1 MKKTINSTKSNAKVN
16 KALQPDEKGSVFKC
30 KIYFVPK
37 EGYGGQLTQ
46 WSFDYAHERQMFE
59 GDAQHDFFKK
69 MALKN
74 PEGFREFNGYQK
86 MLIFMEKLANQ
97 GKLKLGIIYLNRV
110 YTQASLGSEFMPMEL
125 LRLHPA
131 DSTNEN

>member
-1 MKKTINSTKSNAKVN
+1 MVNSTKKTKAKTN
-16 KALQPDEKGSVFKC
+16 KALQPDEKLSVFKC
-30 KIYFVPK
+30 KIYFTPR
-37 EGYGGQLTQ
+37 EGYSGQLTQ

-74 PEGFREFNGYQK
+74 PEGFREFNGYRK
-86 MLIFMEKLANQ
+86 MVIFMEKLANQ

-110 YTQASLGSEFMPMEL
+110 YDQASIGSDFMPMEL
-125 LRLHPA
+125 VRLHPEG
-131 DSTNEN
+131 SENQ

>member
-1 MKKTINSTKSNAKVN
+1 MIDSTKFKSKTN
-16 KALQPDEKGSVFKC
+16 KALQPNEKTSVFKC
-30 KIYFVPK
+30 KIYFTPR

-110 YTQASLGSEFMPMEL
+110 YAQASLGSNFMPMEL
-125 LRLHPA
+125 IRLHPTE
-131 DSTNEN
+131 SISEN